1 MGERK
6 VLNKYI
12 PADFD
17 PKLIPRGKKPKD
29 DLVSVRMMLPFTI
42 QCQTCSTFLYRG
54 RKYNSK
60 KESMKGPNGKY
71 LGIQRFRFYIKC
83 SNCSRPITFSTDPEN
98 TDYEMESGGTRNYEV
113 WKDKKKTEE
122 DIQRERDDE
131 DKNDAMRALE
141 NRVLDSKREMDEL
154 DALDEIKAMNMKHAK
169 MSRGGFDL
177 ANILHKK
184 SDVDNEE
191 ALNESGLTQTEE
203 ALVKSIQFGQNSN
216 SAQHGSSIS
225 GKDVSVRRLNS
236 EDDIRENDR
245 RRERELMFEEQQDQL
260 FENKVVGVSNR
271 TMNVASDTISNHS
284 SGAPLIRL
292 KRTRIMNS
300 SVKLNKRCIEDNA
313 TDGERKDDQ
322 VEDDDREDCGGALSG
337 LLGCYGSESDSE

>member
-60 KESMKGPNGKY
+60 KENMKGPNGKY

-83 SNCSRPITFSTDPEN
+83 SNCSRPITFLTDPEN

-122 DIQRERDDE
+122 DIQKEREDE
-131 DKNDAMRALE
+131 DKSDAMRALE

-169 MSRGGFDL
+169 MSRGGFDVT
-177 ANILHKK
+177 NILHKTAGL
-184 SDVDNEE
+184 DEE
-191 ALNESGLTQTEE
+191 EELNGSGLTQTEE
-203 ALVKSIQFGQNSN
+203 DLVKSIKFGQNSQ
-216 SAQHGSSIS
+216 SQHASSFS
-225 GKDVSVRRLNS
+225 GNNNMSVRRLNS
-236 EDDIRENDR
+236 EDDLRENER
-245 RRERELMFEEQQDQL
+245 RRERELMFEVQQNEL
-260 FENKVVGVSNR
+260 FKSNVGMENR
-271 TMNVASDTISNHS
+271 TKNILTGAASNHS
-284 SGAPLIRL
+284 TGAPQIIL
-292 KRTRIMNS
+292 KRKKTTKS
-300 SVKLNKRCIEDNA
+300 SDQSKKLRAVQIGIGKEKKDEKIEGNDC
-313 TDGERKDDQ
+313 
-322 VEDDDREDCGGALSG
+322 EDSGGALSG
-337 LLGCYGSESDSE
+337 LLGGYGSESESD